1 MPLARDASNV
11 HFLGEHAVG
20 ANLSADSE
28 GGANA
33 APTSEAFII
42 EDDRALAEVFQQ
54 VLERRGLSTRTFA
67 GRAELEAVPASQ
79 WAHLIILDL
88 SLGESDAIE
97 VIGLLARRNHN
108 GAVALM
114 SGRGEEI
121 LGQVHKIGLRHG
133 LTMLAPLAK
142 PIRPEQIDALVRY
155 VKSIGEQ
162 RPRFDLATAL
172 DEGWIDFWYQPK
184 IDLATQTEVGLE
196 ALARLSHPSEGIFSP
211 VDFLPQRRNAAM
223 DRLTEVAVTTAC
235 RDWSTLRAGRFA
247 GRMAINAPISALA
260 SPEFIALVR
269 EASPRHPEW
278 QGLTVEVTEAELV
291 RDMAFAFELAVQ
303 LRLCNV
309 DLSIDDFGKGY
320 SSLAQVRALPFAE
333 IKLDRSFVDGVSR
346 EPKLAA
352 ICELSVGLAH
362 RFGKRAVAEGVE
374 SPADLTALLGMGC
387 DIGQGFLFGRPQP
400 LTWYAAR
407 GHERQPP
414 ASA

>member
-1 MPLARDASNV
+1 LARDSSNV
-11 HFLGEHAVG
+11 HFLGERAEGV
-20 ANLSADSE
+20 NLSADPE
-28 GGANA
+28 DGANFA
-33 APTSEAFII
+33 STTEAFII

-67 GRAELEAVPASQ
+67 GRAELEAVPPSR
-79 WAHLIILDL
+79 WARLMILDL

-97 VIGLLARRNHN
+97 VIRLLSRRNHD

-142 PIRPEQIDALVRY
+142 PIRPDQIDALVRY
-155 VKSIGEQ
+155 VKSIDEQ

-184 IDLATQTEVGLE
+184 IELASQTEVGFE
-196 ALARLSHPSEGIFSP
+196 ALARLSHPSEGIFLP
-211 VDFLPQRRNAAM
+211 GDFLPARRSAAM
-223 DRLTEVAVTTAC
+223 DRLTEAAVTAAC
-235 RDWSTLRAGRFA
+235 RDWTTLEAGGFA

-260 SPEFIALVR
+260 NPEFVALVR

-278 QGLTVEVTEAELV
+278 RGLTVEVTESELI

-303 LRLCNV
+303 LRLYNV
-309 DLSIDDFGKGY
+309 ELSIDDFGKGY

-352 ICELSVGLAH
+352 ICEMSVGLAH

-374 SPADLTALLGMGC
+374 SPADLAALLRMGC

-407 GHERQPP
+407 THERLPP